1 MNFALPDAKSLPG
14 SEWERDVPRNEKSV
28 GSEWPQGRRKFA
40 SPESGL
46 KCFNKMNLLGNQMQ
60 TLLKRKCSICY
71 LFRSL
76 PKIVTLVI

>member
-46 KCFNKMNLLGNQMQ
+46 KCFNKMNDNLA
-60 TLLKRKCSICY
+60 
-71 LFRSL
+71 
-76 PKIVTLVI
+76 